1 MPKIASPPGKYPAAD
16 AHASKMSALMLIFRI
31 VRWTVYACVLIL
43 LILVLHKTAPPPVVA
58 TPEAAAR
65 AEQKVQ
71 AVQQAVSQGQP
82 ATLRMN
88 ETELNSYLASHLDLA
103 GSNRSLLLPTQLL
116 RMIPTQRQVWTSPRR
131 MMSSRCGQT

>member
-1 MPKIASPPGKYPAAD
+1 MPKIANPPGRYPAAD
-16 AHASKMSALMLIFRI
+16 THASKISALMLVFRI

-88 ETELNSYLASHLDLA
+88 ETELNSYLASRLDLA
-103 GSNRSLLLPTQLL
+103 ASKPVSSCQRSP
-116 RMIPTQRQVWTSPRR
+116 
-131 MMSSRCGQT
+131 CE